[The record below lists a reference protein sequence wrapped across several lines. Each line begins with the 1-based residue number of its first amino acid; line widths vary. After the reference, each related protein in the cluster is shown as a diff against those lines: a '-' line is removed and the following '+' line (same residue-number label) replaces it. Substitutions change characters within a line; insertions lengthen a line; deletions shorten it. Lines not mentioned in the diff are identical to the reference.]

1 MSIEKIIVRVQNPQT
16 QKRQLFIST
25 KKLHSILKCDIS
37 YKTFVETNVLWSRLR
52 ENIDYH
58 FNKQFDTY
66 NLSIC
71 AVQAILIMEN
81 TELSWRL
88 FNELSDLINNGFSSI
103 LNKGESHVPNK

>member
-1 MSIEKIIVRVQNPQT
+1 MNIEKIIIRVQNPNT
-16 QKRQLFIST
+16 TKRQLFISA
-25 KKLHSILKCDIS
+25 KKLHRILECDIS
-37 YKTFVETNVLWSRLR
+37 YKTFIQTNVIWSRLR

-58 FNKQFDTY
+58 FNKQHDTY

-88 FNELSDLINNGFSSI
+88 FNELSDLINNGFPTI
-103 LNKGESHVPNK
+103 LNKGDNHVSNK